1 MLVFLG
7 SSYGMLLIIAL
18 NMCIFV
24 IENLPIIKMKKT
36 RTSLALAGV
45 ILGVCSWAQTPVLD
59 LQECLRIALSESP
72 TIKVADL
79 EVERMDYTK
88 KETIGQLLPTVDFG
102 ASYNRSLAKQ
112 VMYMN
117 MDFGSLGGG
126 SSEEEIP
133 QSRASKSDGGI
144 KVGLDNS
151 YSVGFS
157 AALPLIAPQLW
168 KSLSISDSQILRS
181 VETAMQSRQNLV
193 NQVKS
198 AFYSLLLAKDS
209 KKVIQESYDMA
220 KLTYETYSKQFS
232 YGAASEYDVLRT
244 SVAMK
249 NIEPELMQADVAI
262 RQARLQ
268 LIILM
273 GMNTDFEFEVTDKLS
288 NYEKTMYEETLS
300 INPDYANNADLRI
313 LDVDVQ
319 TLKKTVDL
327 QKLAFTPTLALTAN
341 YNWTSMSNGN
351 PFRNFRWN
359 PYSSLGLSLSFP
371 IFQGGQRVNRLKQAK
386 VQLTELQL
394 QRENLERSIAMQVDL
409 ALDNV
414 QVNVKQIASCSES
427 VSQAQRA
434 YDIMVKSFDIGAAS
448 YLNLRDS
455 ELGLT
460 RARLAYYQAIYN
472 YLIAR
477 SELELLLG
485 SAPEASLSK

>member
-1 MLVFLG
+1 M
-7 SSYGMLLIIAL
+7 
-18 NMCIFV
+18 
-24 IENLPIIKMKKT
+24 
-36 RTSLALAGV
+36 SLALAG
-45 ILGVCSWAQTPVLD
+45 IIIGAGAWAQTPVLS
-59 LQECLRIALSESP
+59 LQDCLRIALSESP
-72 TIKVADL
+72 TVKVADM
-79 EVERMDYTK
+79 EVQRLDYSK
-88 KETIGQLLPTVDFG
+88 KETVGQLLPTVDFG

-126 SSEEEIP
+126 TGAGAEDAPE
-133 QSRASKSDGGI
+133 SRAATGKSDGGI

-151 YSVGFS
+151 YSMGFS
-157 AALPLIAPQLW
+157 AAVPLIAPQLW

-181 VETAMQSRQNLV
+181 LETALQSRQNLV

-198 AFYSLLLAKDS
+198 AFYALLLANDS
-209 KKVIQESYDMA
+209 KQVIQESYDMA
-220 KLTYETYSKQFS
+220 KLTYDTYSKQFS
-232 YGAASEYDVLRT
+232 LGAASEYDVLRT

-268 LIILM
+268 LLILM
-273 GMNTDFEFEVTDKLS
+273 GLAGDFQFEVTDRLS
-288 NYEKTMYEETLS
+288 NYEKSMYEETLN
-300 INPDYANNADLRI
+300 INPDYSNNADLKIMEIDR
-313 LDVDVQ
+313 L
-319 TLKKTVDL
+319 TLKQTVDL
-327 QKLAFTPTLALTAN
+327 HKLAFVPTLALTAN

-359 PYSSLGLSLSFP
+359 PYSNLGVALSIP

-386 VQLTELQL
+386 IQLAELEL
-394 QRENLERSIAMQVDL
+394 QRENLERSVAMQVEL

-427 VSQAQRA
+427 VAQATRA

-460 RARLAYYQAIYN
+460 RARLAYYQAIFN

-477 SELELLLG
+477 SELDLLLG
-485 SAPEASLSK
+485 VAPEAYMEK

>member
-1 MLVFLG
+1 MAFAGAMFCV
-7 SSYGMLLIIAL
+7 
-18 NMCIFV
+18 C
-24 IENLPIIKMKKT
+24 
-36 RTSLALAGV
+36 SLAQA
-45 ILGVCSWAQTPVLD
+45 PVLD
-59 LQECLRIALSESP
+59 LQDCLRIALSESP
-72 TIKVADL
+72 TVKVADL
-79 EVERMDYTK
+79 EVERMDYSK
-88 KETIGQLLPTVDFG
+88 KETLGQLLPTIDFG
-102 ASYNRSLAKQ
+102 ASYNRTLAKQ
-112 VMYMN
+112 VMYMS

-126 SSEEEIP
+126 GNTDETPS
-133 QSRASKSDGGI
+133 SRASGTSDGGI

-151 YSVGFS
+151 YSVGFN

-181 VETAMQSRQNLV
+181 VEAALQSRQNLV

-198 AFYSLLLAKDS
+198 AFYALLLANDS
-209 KKVIQESYDMA
+209 RKVIQESYDMA
-220 KLTYETYSKQFS
+220 KLTYETYSKQFNL
-232 YGAASEYDVLRT
+232 GAASEYDVLRT

-268 LIILM
+268 LLILM
-273 GMNTDFEFEVTDKLS
+273 GMKADFDFEVTDRLS
-288 NYEKTMYEETLS
+288 NYERTMYSETLS
-300 INPDYANNADLRI
+300 INPDYANNADLRL
-313 LDVDVQ
+313 LDIDLR
-319 TLKKTVDL
+319 TLKNTVSL
-327 QKLAFTPTLALTAN
+327 HKLAFAPTLALTAN

-351 PFRNFRWN
+351 LFRNFRWN

-371 IFQGGQRVNRLKQAK
+371 IFQGGQRVSRLKQAK
-386 VQLTELQL
+386 VQLAELQL
-394 QRENLERSIAMQVDL
+394 QRENLERSVAMQVEL
-409 ALDNV
+409 AMDNI

-427 VSQAQRA
+427 VEQAQRA

-460 RARLAYYQAIYN
+460 RARLAYYQAIFN

-485 SAPEASLSK
+485 TAPEANLSK

>member
-1 MLVFLG
+1 MNKFRL
-7 SSYGMLLIIAL
+7 
-18 NMCIFV
+18 
-24 IENLPIIKMKKT
+24 
-36 RTSLALAGV
+36 SLAFAGAMFC
-45 ILGVCSWAQTPVLD
+45 VCSLAQAPVLD
-59 LQECLRIALSESP
+59 LQDCLRIALSESP
-72 TIKVADL
+72 TVKVADL
-79 EVERMDYTK
+79 EVERMDYSK
-88 KETIGQLLPTVDFG
+88 KETLGQLLPTIDFG
-102 ASYNRSLAKQ
+102 ASYNRTLAKQ
-112 VMYMN
+112 VMYMS

-126 SSEEEIP
+126 GNTDETPS
-133 QSRASKSDGGI
+133 SRASGTSDGGI

-151 YSVGFS
+151 YSVGFN

-181 VETAMQSRQNLV
+181 VEAALQSRQNLV

-198 AFYSLLLAKDS
+198 AFYALLLANDS
-209 KKVIQESYDMA
+209 RKVIQESYDMA
-220 KLTYETYSKQFS
+220 KLTYETYSKQFNL
-232 YGAASEYDVLRT
+232 GAASEYDVLRT

-268 LIILM
+268 LLILM
-273 GMNTDFEFEVTDKLS
+273 GMKADFDFEVTDRLS
-288 NYEKTMYEETLS
+288 NYERTMYSETLS
-300 INPDYANNADLRI
+300 INPDYANNADLRL
-313 LDVDVQ
+313 LDIDLR
-319 TLKKTVDL
+319 TLKNTVSL
-327 QKLAFTPTLALTAN
+327 HKLAFAPTLALTAN

-351 PFRNFRWN
+351 LFRNFRWN

-371 IFQGGQRVNRLKQAK
+371 IFQGGQRVSRLKQAK
-386 VQLTELQL
+386 VQLAELQL
-394 QRENLERSIAMQVDL
+394 QRENLERSVAMQVEL
-409 ALDNV
+409 AMDNI

-427 VSQAQRA
+427 VEQAQRA

-460 RARLAYYQAIYN
+460 RARLAYYQAIFN

-485 SAPEASLSK
+485 TAPEANLSK

>member
-1 MLVFLG
+1 MNKFRL
-7 SSYGMLLIIAL
+7 
-18 NMCIFV
+18 
-24 IENLPIIKMKKT
+24 
-36 RTSLALAGV
+36 SLAFAGAMFC
-45 ILGVCSWAQTPVLD
+45 VCSLAQAPVLD
-59 LQECLRIALSESP
+59 LQDCLRIALSESP
-72 TIKVADL
+72 TVKVADL
-79 EVERMDYTK
+79 EVERMDYSK
-88 KETIGQLLPTVDFG
+88 KETLGQLLPTIDFG
-102 ASYNRSLAKQ
+102 ASYNRTLAKQ
-112 VMYMN
+112 VMYMS

-126 SSEEEIP
+126 GNTDETP
-133 QSRASKSDGGI
+133 ASRASGTSDGGI

-151 YSVGFS
+151 YSVGFN

-181 VETAMQSRQNLV
+181 VEAALQSRQNLV

-198 AFYSLLLAKDS
+198 AFYALLLANDS
-209 KKVIQESYDMA
+209 RKVIQESYDMA
-220 KLTYETYSKQFS
+220 KLTYETYSKQFNL
-232 YGAASEYDVLRT
+232 GAASEYDVLRT

-268 LIILM
+268 LLILM
-273 GMNTDFEFEVTDKLS
+273 GMKADFDFEVTDRLS
-288 NYEKTMYEETLS
+288 NYERTMYSETLS
-300 INPDYANNADLRI
+300 INPDYANNADLRL
-313 LDVDVQ
+313 LDIDLR
-319 TLKKTVDL
+319 TLKKTVSL
-327 QKLAFTPTLALTAN
+327 HKLAFAPTLALTAN

-351 PFRNFRWN
+351 LFRNFRWN

-371 IFQGGQRVNRLKQAK
+371 IFQGGQRVSRLKQAK
-386 VQLTELQL
+386 VQLAELQL
-394 QRENLERSIAMQVDL
+394 QRENLERSVAMQVEL
-409 ALDNV
+409 AMDNI

-427 VSQAQRA
+427 VEQAQRA

-460 RARLAYYQAIYN
+460 RARLAYYQAIFN

-485 SAPEASLSK
+485 TAPEANLSK